1 MAKKSASATPP
12 TEALPEGEP
21 NPYLAKFKASLCK
34 RWSLTRGETLYEI
47 FDLAAFLW
55 ALERKDEALA
65 VAGAVA
71 TGMPGPPPLPRG
83 GFNYNLWC
91 PATFS
96 HALLVHLAP
105 GQAKASRAAILADCG
120 VARSNPGYIA
130 SGVAEARNAAAS
142 PAGQD
147 TIKWECLR
155 LARHLGTLVLYSELA
170 KAGDPV
176 FAEHAKDAGNVIPQ
190 VLSKLQARLIAGK

>member
-1 MAKKSASATPP
+1 MAKKGASATPP
-12 TEALPEGEP
+12 TEASPDGES

-34 RWSLTRGETLYEI
+34 RWSFTKMETLYEI

-55 ALERKDEALA
+55 ALERKDEPLA
-65 VAGAVA
+65 VAGSVT

-96 HALLVHLAP
+96 HALLVHLTPDRAET
-105 GQAKASRAAILADCG
+105 SRAAILANPGVSRDNPKYIADG
-120 VARSNPGYIA
+120 VADARS
-130 SGVAEARNAAAS
+130 AAAAP
-142 PAGQD
+142 PAQES
-147 TIKWECLR
+147 IKSECQR

-176 FAEHAKDAGNVIPQ
+176 FSPHLNDAVSLIPQ
-190 VLSKLQARLIAGK
+190 LLSKLQARLSTAK